1 MEVAPPS
8 PKSLGFCGLEITVTS
23 DVSGLVVSLQ
33 KKNKLVMAEIFF
45 LLLLSRIQNLL
56 FVLISSREQT
66 TSGVNGSFL
75 FFPRPTSP
83 NE

>member
-33 KKNKLVMAEIFF
+33 KKTQI
-45 LLLLSRIQNLL
+45 
-56 FVLISSREQT
+56 
-66 TSGVNGSFL
+66 GNG
-75 FFPRPTSP
+75 
-83 NE
+83 